1 MKDIDLDFKRLWN
14 ERKEDFRRPIFTEE
28 EKLQY
33 EKNLQYKLPQSY
45 ISLLQNTQNGGLL
58 KRNCFPTYDENQ
70 NVKQLFICSYIS
82 SICELESEKE
92 RKDYPGLVNLPDI
105 GIYFGENLDAART
118 ERFVFDY
125 SQCTAKD
132 EPRITFVKHI
142 YQVGYEKTVLANS
155 FKEFLDKLNRTP
167 TSKPFDYDEIKKQI
181 KSATRTTFASMVNL
195 YEQEEIIAFGLY
207 LDANATMVCP
217 AMNTKDFLKQVVE
230 KDPKEQGFYKY
241 ETTEWKYEGEHAEHF
256 NVVCETM
263 VKHVTLLTSNGKV
276 SQFRNK
282 MVEMCIQVLEELHA
296 DLFFTQICERDILL
310 MVNISNGELS
320 GQKKKQI
327 IRRLNG

>member
-1 MKDIDLDFKRLWN
+1 MKEIDLDFKQLWN
-14 ERKEDFRRPIFTEE
+14 ERKEDFKRPIFTEE

-58 KRNCFPTYDENQ
+58 KRNCFPIYDENQ
-70 NVKQLFICSYIS
+70 NVKQLFICSYVS

-132 EPRITFVKHI
+132 EPRVTFVKQI

-155 FKEFLDKLNRTP
+155 FKEFLDKLIRTP

-181 KSATRTTFASMVNL
+181 KSATRTTFSNMVNL

-217 AMNTKDFLKQVVE
+217 AMNTKDFFYRLLRKIPRNRNFTSMKQ
-230 KDPKEQGFYKY
+230 Q
-241 ETTEWKYEGEHAEHF
+241 
-256 NVVCETM
+256 
-263 VKHVTLLTSNGKV
+263 NGNMK
-276 SQFRNK
+276 
-282 MVEMCIQVLEELHA
+282 
-296 DLFFTQICERDILL
+296 
-310 MVNISNGELS
+310 VNIQSILMLCA
-320 GQKKKQI
+320 
-327 IRRLNG
+327 RRW

>member
-1 MKDIDLDFKRLWN
+1 MKDKDLDFKQLWN
-14 ERKEDFRRPIFTEE
+14 ERKEDFKGPIFAEE

-58 KRNCFPTYDENQ
+58 KRNCFPIYDEHQ
-70 NVKQLFICSYIS
+70 NVKHLFICSYIS

-92 RKDYPGLVNLPDI
+92 RKAYPGLVNLPDI

-132 EPRITFVKHI
+132 EPRVTFVKHI
-142 YQVGYEKTVLANS
+142 YPVGYEKIVLANS
-155 FKEFLDKLNRTP
+155 FKEFLDKLIRTP
-167 TSKPFDYDEIKKQI
+167 TSNPFDYDEIKKQI
-181 KSATRTTFASMVNL
+181 KSATRTTFTSMVKL

-207 LDANATMVCP
+207 LDSNATMVCP

-230 KDPKEQGFYKY
+230 KDPKEHEFYKY
-241 ETTEWKYEGEHAEHF
+241 ETTEWKYEGEHPEQF

-263 VKHVTLLTSNGKV
+263 VKHVTLLSSISKV

-282 MVEMCIQVLEELHA
+282 MVEICIQVLEELNTE
-296 DLFFTQICERDILL
+296 LFFSQICERDILL
-310 MVNISNGELS
+310 MINISNGELS

-327 IRRLNG
+327 ISRLR